1 MESPAKGVGATA
13 PSIQE
18 GIPVPWKTMGA
29 LVHGRP
35 RHAVVQANLESS
47 SFKGGIVVL
56 LAADIVT
63 AGPGWQRV
71 GISLV
76 AFIRCCSSCC

>member
-47 SFKGGIVVL
+47 SFKGGIVVSYL
-56 LAADIVT
+56 QLIL
-63 AGPGWQRV
+63 
-71 GISLV
+71 SLQV
-76 AFIRCCSSCC
+76 QDGKE